1 MIEIIEVT
9 SRQQYRAFFQFPFDL
24 YRNCPQW
31 VPTITKEE
39 IDIFDPQKNAV
50 FEHAMARL
58 FLAKKKGKI
67 VGRIA
72 AMINWVEVE
81 KLQKTKVRFGWYDTI
96 DDLEVSQKLIE
107 TVEAVA
113 IAEGMTYIEGPMGFS
128 NMDKAGLLVHG
139 YEHMNTMITWYHY
152 PYQKTHLERLGL
164 KKQSEW
170 IEFKIDIYDAKDSPE
185 KVKKFARVIKARYK
199 LKTLAFKTTKDVEP
213 HVDKMFELLNQTYNK
228 LQSFVPIQQH
238 QIEVY
243 KKKYLPYVHP
253 DFIKCVVDENDEMIG
268 FAITMPSF
276 TKALKRINGKMFP
289 FGFYHLWR
297 ALRKNNRASFY
308 LIGIKESYQSK
319 GVTAIIFQDIQEMFN
334 KRGITEVET
343 NPELEENKAIHSMWK
358 NYKHELHKRRR
369 TYRKDISL

>member
-9 SRQQYRAFFQFPFDL
+9 SKQQYRAFFQFPFDL

-39 IDIFDPQKNAV
+39 MDIFDPQKNAV

-72 AMINWVEVE
+72 AMINWIEVE

-96 DDLEVSQKLIE
+96 DDLEISQKLIE

-113 IAEGMTYIEGPMGFS
+113 IAEGMNYIEGPMGFS

-152 PYQKTHLERLGL
+152 PYQKIHLERLGL

>member
-39 IDIFDPQKNAV
+39 MDIFDPQKNAV

-96 DDLEVSQKLIE
+96 DDLEISQKLIE

-276 TKALKRINGKMFP
+276 TKVLKRINGKMFP

-343 NPELEENKAIHSMWK
+343 NPELEENKAIQSMWK

>member
-31 VPTITKEE
+31 VPTVTKEE
-39 IDIFDPQKNAV
+39 MDIFDPQKNAV

-128 NMDKAGLLVHG
+128 NMDKAGLLVRG

-152 PYQKTHLERLGL
+152 PYQKIHLERLGL

-343 NPELEENKAIHSMWK
+343 NPELEENKAIQSMWK

>member
-9 SRQQYRAFFQFPFDL
+9 SKQQYRAFFQFPFDL

-39 IDIFDPQKNAV
+39 MDIFDPQKNAV
-50 FEHAMARL
+50 FEHALARL

-72 AMINWVEVE
+72 AMINWIEVE

-96 DDLEVSQKLIE
+96 DDLEISQKLIE

-113 IAEGMTYIEGPMGFS
+113 IAEGMNYIEGPMGFS

-152 PYQKTHLERLGL
+152 PYQKIHLERLGL

-343 NPELEENKAIHSMWK
+343 NPELEENKAIQSMWK

>member
-1 MIEIIEVT
+1 MIEIVEV
-9 SRQQYRAFFQFPFDL
+9 SSKQQYRAFFQFPFEL

-31 VPTITKEE
+31 VPPITKEE
-39 IDIFDPQKNAV
+39 MDIFDPQKNAV

-58 FLAKKKGKI
+58 FLAKKKGKV

-72 AMINWVEVE
+72 SMINWVEIE
-81 KLQKTKVRFGWYDTI
+81 ELKKTKVRFGWYDTI

-107 TVEAVA
+107 AVSGVA

-128 NMDKAGLLVHG
+128 NMDKAGLLVDG
-139 YEHMNTMITWYHY
+139 FEHMNTMITWYHY
-152 PYQKTHLERLGL
+152 PYQKTHLEKLGL

-170 IEFKIDIYDAKDSPE
+170 IEFKIDIYNAKDAPE
-185 KVKKFARVIKARYK
+185 KVKKFARVIKERFK
-199 LKTLAFKTTKDVEP
+199 LKTLEFKTTKDIEP
-213 HVDKMFELLNQTYNK
+213 HVDKMFELLNQTYNE
-228 LQSFVPIQQH
+228 LQSFVPIQKH

-243 KKKYLPYVHP
+243 KNKYLPYVHP
-253 DFIKCVVDENDEMIG
+253 DFIKCVVDENNEMIG
-268 FAITMPSF
+268 FTITMPSF

-297 ALRKNNRASFY
+297 AMRKNNRASFY
-308 LIGIKESYQSK
+308 LIGIQKNYQNK
-319 GVTAIIFQDIQEMFN
+319 GVTAIIFQEIQEMFN
-334 KRGITEVET
+334 KRGITKVET
-343 NPELEENKAIHSMWK
+343 NPELEENKAIQAMWK

>member
-39 IDIFDPQKNAV
+39 MDIFDPQKNAV

-170 IEFKIDIYDAKDSPE
+170 IEFKIDIYGAKDSPE

-343 NPELEENKAIHSMWK
+343 NPELEENKAIQSMWK

>member
-39 IDIFDPQKNAV
+39 MDIFDPQKNAV

-81 KLQKTKVRFGWYDTI
+81 KLKKTKVRFGWYDTI
-96 DDLEVSQKLIE
+96 DDLEISQKLIE

-128 NMDKAGLLVHG
+128 NMDKAGLLVRG

-152 PYQKTHLERLGL
+152 PYQKIHLERLGL

-185 KVKKFARVIKARYK
+185 KVKKFARVIKDRYK

>member
-39 IDIFDPQKNAV
+39 MDIFDPQKNAV

-228 LQSFVPIQQH
+228 LQSFVPIQKH

-343 NPELEENKAIHSMWK
+343 NPELEENKAIQSMWK

>member
-1 MIEIIEVT
+1 MIEIVEVT
-9 SRQQYRAFFQFPFDL
+9 SRQQFVAFFQFPFDL
-24 YRNCPQW
+24 YRNCLQW
-31 VPTITKEE
+31 VPPITKEE

-58 FLAKKKGKI
+58 FLAKKKGKV

-72 AMINWVEVE
+72 AMINWVEIE
-81 KLQKTKVRFGWYDTI
+81 ELKKTKVRFGWYDTI
-96 DDLEVSQKLIE
+96 DDLVVSKKLIE
-107 TVEAVA
+107 AVEGVA

-152 PYQKTHLERLGL
+152 PYQKVHLERLGL

-170 IEFKIDIYDAKDSPE
+170 IEFKIDIYNAKDAPE
-185 KVKKFARVIKARYK
+185 KVKKFARVIKERFK
-199 LKTLAFKTTKDVEP
+199 LETLEFKTTKDIEP
-213 HVDKMFELLNQTYNK
+213 HVDKMFELLNQTYNE
-228 LQSFVPIQQH
+228 LQSFVPIQKH

-243 KKKYLPYVHP
+243 KNKYLPYVHP
-253 DFIKCVVDENDEMIG
+253 DFIKCVVDENNEMIG
-268 FAITMPSF
+268 FTITMPSF

-297 ALRKNNRASFY
+297 AMRKNNRASFY
-308 LIGIKESYQSK
+308 LIGIQKNYQNK
-319 GVTAIIFQDIQEMFN
+319 GVTAIIFQEIQEMFN
-334 KRGITEVET
+334 KRGITKVET
-343 NPELEENKAIHSMWK
+343 NPELEENKAIQALWK

>member
-39 IDIFDPQKNAV
+39 LDIFDPQKNAV

-343 NPELEENKAIHSMWK
+343 NPELEENKAIQSMWK

>member
-1 MIEIIEVT
+1 MIEIVEV
-9 SRQQYRAFFQFPFDL
+9 SSKQQYRAFFKFPFEL

-31 VPTITKEE
+31 VPPITKEE
-39 IDIFDPQKNAV
+39 MDIFDPQKNAV

-58 FLAKKKGKI
+58 FLAKKKGKV

-72 AMINWVEVE
+72 AMINWVEIE
-81 KLQKTKVRFGWYDTI
+81 ELKKTKVRFGWYDTI

-107 TVEAVA
+107 AVSGVA

-128 NMDKAGLLVHG
+128 NMDKAGLLVDG
-139 YEHMNTMITWYHY
+139 FEHMNTMITWYHY
-152 PYQKTHLERLGL
+152 PYQKTHLEKLGL

-170 IEFKIDIYDAKDSPE
+170 IEFKIDIYDASEAPE
-185 KVKKFARVIKARYK
+185 KVKKFARVIKERYK
-199 LKTLAFKTTKDVEP
+199 LKTLEFKTTKDVEP
-213 HVDKMFELLNQTYNK
+213 YIDKMFELLNQTYNK

-243 KKKYLPYVHP
+243 KKKYLPYIHP
-253 DFIKCVVDENDEMIG
+253 DFIKCVIDENDEMIG
-268 FAITMPSF
+268 FTITMPSF

-308 LIGIKESYQSK
+308 LIGIQESYQNK

-334 KRGITEVET
+334 KRGVTEVET
-343 NPELEENKAIHSMWK
+343 NPELEENQAIQALWK

-369 TYRKDISL
+369 TYRKDITF

>member
-1 MIEIIEVT
+1 MIEIVEV
-9 SRQQYRAFFQFPFDL
+9 SSKQQYRAFFQFPFKL
-24 YRNCPQW
+24 YGNCPQW
-31 VPTITKEE
+31 VPPITKEE
-39 IDIFDPQKNAV
+39 MDIFDPQKNAV

-58 FLAKKKGKI
+58 FLAKKKGKV

-72 AMINWVEVE
+72 SMINWVEIE
-81 KLQKTKVRFGWYDTI
+81 ELKKTKVRFGWYDTI

-107 TVEAVA
+107 AVSGVA

-128 NMDKAGLLVHG
+128 NMDKAGLLVDG
-139 YEHMNTMITWYHY
+139 FEHMNTMITWYHY
-152 PYQKTHLERLGL
+152 PYQKTHLEKLGL

-170 IEFKIDIYDAKDSPE
+170 IEFKIDIYDASEAPE
-185 KVKKFARVIKARYK
+185 KVKKFARVIKERYK
-199 LKTLAFKTTKDVEP
+199 LKTLEFKTTKDVEP
-213 HVDKMFELLNQTYNK
+213 YIDKMFELLNQTYNK

-243 KKKYLPYVHP
+243 KKKYFPYIHP
-253 DFIKCVVDENDEMIG
+253 DFIKCVINENDEMIG
-268 FAITMPSF
+268 FTITMPSF

-308 LIGIKESYQSK
+308 LIGIQESYQNK

-334 KRGITEVET
+334 KRGVTEVET
-343 NPELEENKAIHSMWK
+343 NPELEENQAIQALWK

-369 TYRKDISL
+369 TYRKDITF

>member
-1 MIEIIEVT
+1 M
-9 SRQQYRAFFQFPFDL
+9 
-24 YRNCPQW
+24 
-31 VPTITKEE
+31 
-39 IDIFDPQKNAV
+39 DIFDPQKNAV

-58 FLAKKKGKI
+58 FLAKKKGKV

-72 AMINWVEVE
+72 AMINWVEIE
-81 KLQKTKVRFGWYDTI
+81 QLKKTKVRFGWYDTI

-107 TVEAVA
+107 AVESVA

-152 PYQKTHLERLGL
+152 PYQKVHLERLGL
-164 KKQSEW
+164 EKQSEW
-170 IEFKIDIYDAKDSPE
+170 IEFKIDIYDAKDAPE
-185 KVKKFARVIKARYK
+185 KVARFAGVIKERYK
-199 LKTLAFKTTKDVEP
+199 LKTLEFKTTKEVEP

-243 KKKYLPYVHP
+243 KKKYIPYVHP
-253 DFIKCVVDENDEMIG
+253 DFIKCVVDENNEMVG

-289 FGFYHLWR
+289 FGLYHLWR

-308 LIGIKESYQSK
+308 LIGIQESYQSK

-343 NPELEENKAIHSMWK
+343 NPELEENKAIQAMWK

-369 TYRKDISL
+369 TYRKNISL

>member
-1 MIEIIEVT
+1 MIEIVEV
-9 SRQQYRAFFQFPFDL
+9 SSKQQYRAFFQFPFKL

-31 VPTITKEE
+31 VPPITKEE
-39 IDIFDPQKNAV
+39 MDIFDPQKNAV

-58 FLAKKKGKI
+58 FLAKKKGKV

-72 AMINWVEVE
+72 SMINWVEIE
-81 KLQKTKVRFGWYDTI
+81 ELKKTKVRFGWYDTI

-107 TVEAVA
+107 AVSGVA

-128 NMDKAGLLVHG
+128 NMDKAGLLVDG
-139 YEHMNTMITWYHY
+139 FEHMNTMITWYHY
-152 PYQKTHLERLGL
+152 PYQKTHLEKLGL

-170 IEFKIDIYDAKDSPE
+170 IEFKIDIYDASEAPE
-185 KVKKFARVIKARYK
+185 KVKKFARVIKERYK
-199 LKTLAFKTTKDVEP
+199 LKTLEFKTTKDVEP
-213 HVDKMFELLNQTYNK
+213 YIDKMFELLNQTYNK

-243 KKKYLPYVHP
+243 KKKYFPYIHP
-253 DFIKCVVDENDEMIG
+253 DFIKCVINENDEMIG
-268 FAITMPSF
+268 FTITMPSF

-308 LIGIKESYQSK
+308 LIGIQESYQNK

-334 KRGITEVET
+334 KRGVTEVET
-343 NPELEENKAIHSMWK
+343 NPELEENQAIQALWK

-369 TYRKDISL
+369 TYRKDITF

>member
-39 IDIFDPQKNAV
+39 MDIFDPQKNAV

-128 NMDKAGLLVHG
+128 NMDKAGLLVRG

-152 PYQKTHLERLGL
+152 PYQKIHLERLGL

-343 NPELEENKAIHSMWK
+343 NPELEENKAIQSMWK

>member
-1 MIEIIEVT
+1 MIEIVEVT
-9 SRQQYRAFFQFPFDL
+9 SRQQYRTFFQFPFEL

-31 VPTITKEE
+31 VPPITKEE
-39 IDIFDPQKNAV
+39 MDIFDPQKNAV

-58 FLAKKKGKI
+58 FLAKNKGKV

-72 AMINWVEVE
+72 AMINWVEIE
-81 KLQKTKVRFGWYDTI
+81 QLKKAKVRFGWYDTI

-107 TVEAVA
+107 AVKSVA

-276 TKALKRINGKMFP
+276 TKALKRIKGKMFP

-343 NPELEENKAIHSMWK
+343 NPELEENKAIQSMWK
-358 NYKHELHKRRR
+358 NYKHELHKRRM

>member
-39 IDIFDPQKNAV
+39 MDIFDPQKNAV

>member
-39 IDIFDPQKNAV
+39 MDIFDPQKNAV

-96 DDLEVSQKLIE
+96 DDLEISQKLIE

-185 KVKKFARVIKARYK
+185 KVKKFARVIKARYR

-343 NPELEENKAIHSMWK
+343 NPELEENKAIQSMWK

>member
-39 IDIFDPQKNAV
+39 MDIFDPQKNAV

-343 NPELEENKAIHSMWK
+343 NPELEENKAIQSMWK

>member
-1 MIEIIEVT
+1 MIEIVEVT
-9 SRQQYRAFFQFPFDL
+9 SRQQFGAFFQFPFDL
-24 YRNCPQW
+24 YRNCLQW
-31 VPTITKEE
+31 VPPITKEE

-58 FLAKKKGKI
+58 FLAKKKEKV

-72 AMINWVEVE
+72 AMINWVEIE
-81 KLQKTKVRFGWYDTI
+81 ELKKTKVRFGWYDTI

-107 TVEAVA
+107 AVEGVA

-152 PYQKTHLERLGL
+152 PYQKVHLERLGL

-170 IEFKIDIYDAKDSPE
+170 IEFKIDIYNAKDAPE
-185 KVKKFARVIKARYK
+185 KVKKFARVIKERFK
-199 LKTLAFKTTKDVEP
+199 LKTLEFKTTKDIEP
-213 HVDKMFELLNQTYNK
+213 HVDKMFELLNQTYNE
-228 LQSFVPIQQH
+228 LQSFVPIQKH

-243 KKKYLPYVHP
+243 KNKYLPYVHP
-253 DFIKCVVDENDEMIG
+253 DFVKCVVDENNEMIG
-268 FAITMPSF
+268 FTITMPSF

-297 ALRKNNRASFY
+297 AMRKNNRASFY
-308 LIGIKESYQSK
+308 LIGIQKNYQNK
-319 GVTAIIFQDIQEMFN
+319 GVTAIIFQEIQEMFN
-334 KRGITEVET
+334 KRGITKVET
-343 NPELEENKAIHSMWK
+343 NPELEENKAIQAMWK

>member
-1 MIEIIEVT
+1 MIEIVEV
-9 SRQQYRAFFQFPFDL
+9 SSKQQYRAFFQFPFEL

-31 VPTITKEE
+31 VPPITKEE

-58 FLAKKKGKI
+58 FLAKKKGKV

-72 AMINWVEVE
+72 AMINWVEIE
-81 KLQKTKVRFGWYDTI
+81 ELKKTKVRFGWYDTI
-96 DDLEVSQKLIE
+96 NDLEVRQKLIE
-107 TVEAVA
+107 AVSGVA

-128 NMDKAGLLVHG
+128 NMDKAGLLVDG
-139 YEHMNTMITWYHY
+139 FEHMNTMITWYHY
-152 PYQKTHLERLGL
+152 PYQKTHLEKLGL

-170 IEFKIDIYDAKDSPE
+170 IEFKIDIYDASEAPE
-185 KVKKFARVIKARYK
+185 KVKKFARVIKERYK
-199 LKTLAFKTTKDVEP
+199 LKTLEFKTTKDVEP
-213 HVDKMFELLNQTYNK
+213 YIDKMFELLNQTYNK

-243 KKKYLPYVHP
+243 KKKYFPYIHP
-253 DFIKCVVDENDEMIG
+253 DFIKCVINENDEMIG
-268 FAITMPSF
+268 FTITMPSF

-308 LIGIKESYQSK
+308 LIGIQESYQNK

-334 KRGITEVET
+334 KRGVTEVET
-343 NPELEENKAIHSMWK
+343 NPELEENQAIQALWK

-369 TYRKDISL
+369 TYLLQKAP

>member
-1 MIEIIEVT
+1 MIEIVEVT
-9 SRQQYRAFFQFPFDL
+9 SRQQFGAFFQFPFDL
-24 YRNCPQW
+24 YRNCLQW
-31 VPTITKEE
+31 VPPITKEE

-58 FLAKKKGKI
+58 FLAKKKGKV

-72 AMINWVEVE
+72 AMINWVEIE
-81 KLQKTKVRFGWYDTI
+81 ELKKTKVRFGWYDTI

-107 TVEAVA
+107 AVEGVA
-113 IAEGMTYIEGPMGFS
+113 IAEGMSYIEGPMGFS

-152 PYQKTHLERLGL
+152 PYQKVHLERLGL

-170 IEFKIDIYDAKDSPE
+170 IEFKIDIYNAKDAPE
-185 KVKKFARVIKARYK
+185 KVKKFARVIKERFK
-199 LKTLAFKTTKDVEP
+199 LKTLEFKTTKDIEP
-213 HVDKMFELLNQTYNK
+213 HVDKMFELLNQTYNE
-228 LQSFVPIQQH
+228 LQSFVPIQKH

-243 KKKYLPYVHP
+243 KNKYLPYVHP
-253 DFIKCVVDENDEMIG
+253 DFVKCVVDENNEMIG
-268 FAITMPSF
+268 FTITMPSF

-297 ALRKNNRASFY
+297 AMRKNNRASFY
-308 LIGIKESYQSK
+308 LIGIQKNYQNK
-319 GVTAIIFQDIQEMFN
+319 GVTAIIFQEIQEMFN
-334 KRGITEVET
+334 KRGITKVET
-343 NPELEENKAIHSMWK
+343 NPELEENKAIQAMWK

>member
-1 MIEIIEVT
+1 MIEIVEVT

-31 VPTITKEE
+31 VPNTTKEE
-39 IDIFDPQKNAV
+39 MDIFNPQKNAV

-58 FLAKKKGKI
+58 FLATKKGKI

-81 KLQKTKVRFGWYDTI
+81 ELKKTKVRFGWYDTI

-107 TVEAVA
+107 AVEGVA

-128 NMDKAGLLVHG
+128 NMDKAGLLVQG

-152 PYQKTHLERLGL
+152 PYQKEHLEKLGL

-185 KVKKFARVIKARYK
+185 KVKKFACVIKERYK
-199 LKTLAFKTTKDVEP
+199 LKSLEFKTTKDVEP

-276 TKALKRINGKMFP
+276 TKALKRINGNMFP

-343 NPELEENKAIHSMWK
+343 NPELEENKAIQSMWK

>member
-39 IDIFDPQKNAV
+39 MDIFDPQKNAV

-72 AMINWVEVE
+72 VMINWVEVE

-96 DDLEVSQKLIE
+96 DDLEISQKLIE

-128 NMDKAGLLVHG
+128 NMDKAGLLVDG

-170 IEFKIDIYDAKDSPE
+170 IEFKIDIYDAKDSPK

-343 NPELEENKAIHSMWK
+343 NPELEENKAIQSMWK

>member
-1 MIEIIEVT
+1 MIEIVEVT
-9 SRQQYRAFFQFPFDL
+9 SRQQFVAFFQFPFDL
-24 YRNCPQW
+24 YRNCLQW
-31 VPTITKEE
+31 VPPITKEE

-58 FLAKKKGKI
+58 FLAKKKGKV

-72 AMINWVEVE
+72 AMINWVEIE
-81 KLQKTKVRFGWYDTI
+81 ELKKTKVRFGWYDTI
-96 DDLEVSQKLIE
+96 DDLVVSQKLIE
-107 TVEAVA
+107 AVEGVA

-152 PYQKTHLERLGL
+152 PYQKVHLERLGL

-170 IEFKIDIYDAKDSPE
+170 IEFKIDIYNAKDAPE
-185 KVKKFARVIKARYK
+185 KVKKFARVIKERFK
-199 LKTLAFKTTKDVEP
+199 LETLEFKTTKDIEP
-213 HVDKMFELLNQTYNK
+213 HVDKMFELLNQTYNE
-228 LQSFVPIQQH
+228 LQSFVPIQKH

-243 KKKYLPYVHP
+243 KNKYLPYVHP
-253 DFIKCVVDENDEMIG
+253 DFIKCVVDENNEMIG
-268 FAITMPSF
+268 FTITMPSF

-297 ALRKNNRASFY
+297 AMRKNNRASFY
-308 LIGIKESYQSK
+308 LIGIQKNYQNK
-319 GVTAIIFQDIQEMFN
+319 GVTAIIFQEIQEMFN
-334 KRGITEVET
+334 KRGITKVET
-343 NPELEENKAIHSMWK
+343 NPELEENKAIQALWK

>member
-1 MIEIIEVT
+1 MIEIVEVT
-9 SRQQYRAFFQFPFDL
+9 SRQQYRAFFQFPFEL

-31 VPTITKEE
+31 VPPVTKEE
-39 IDIFDPQKNAV
+39 MDIFDPQKNAV
-50 FEHAMARL
+50 FEHATARL
-58 FLAKKKGKI
+58 FLAKKKGKV

-72 AMINWVEVE
+72 AMINWVEIE
-81 KLQKTKVRFGWYDTI
+81 ELKKTKVRFGWYDTI
-96 DDLEVSQKLIE
+96 DELEVSQKLIE
-107 TVEAVA
+107 AVEAVA
-113 IAEGMTYIEGPMGFS
+113 IAEGMTYVEGPMGFS

-152 PYQKTHLERLGL
+152 PYQKVHLEKLGL

-170 IEFKIDIYDAKDSPE
+170 IEFQIDIYDAKDAPE
-185 KVKKFARVIKARYK
+185 KVKKFARVIKERFK
-199 LKTLAFKTTKDVEP
+199 LKTLEFKTTKDVEP

-268 FAITMPSF
+268 FTITMPSF
-276 TKALKRINGKMFP
+276 TKTLKRINGKMFP

-308 LIGIKESYQSK
+308 LIGIKESYQNK
-319 GVTAIIFQDIQEMFN
+319 GITAIIFQEIQEMFN
-334 KRGITEVET
+334 KRGITKVET
-343 NPELEENKAIHSMWK
+343 NPELEENKPIQALWK

-369 TYRKDISL
+369 TYRKDISI

>member
-1 MIEIIEVT
+1 MIEIVEVT
-9 SRQQYRAFFQFPFDL
+9 SRQQYRAFFQFPFEL

-31 VPTITKEE
+31 VPPITKEE
-39 IDIFDPQKNAV
+39 MDIFDPQKNAV
-50 FEHAMARL
+50 FEHATARL
-58 FLAKKKGKI
+58 FLAKKKGKV

-72 AMINWVEVE
+72 AMINWVEIE
-81 KLQKTKVRFGWYDTI
+81 ELKKTKVRFGWYDTI
-96 DDLEVSQKLIE
+96 DELEVSQKLIE
-107 TVEAVA
+107 AVEAVA
-113 IAEGMTYIEGPMGFS
+113 IAEGMTYVEGPMGFS

-152 PYQKTHLERLGL
+152 PYQKVHLEKLGL

-170 IEFKIDIYDAKDSPE
+170 IEFQIDIYDAKDAPE
-185 KVKKFARVIKARYK
+185 KVKKFARVIKERFK
-199 LKTLAFKTTKDVEP
+199 LKTLEFKTTKDVEP

-268 FAITMPSF
+268 FTITMPSF
-276 TKALKRINGKMFP
+276 TKTLKRINGKMFP

-308 LIGIKESYQSK
+308 LIGIKESYQNK
-319 GVTAIIFQDIQEMFN
+319 GITAIIFQEIQEMFN
-334 KRGITEVET
+334 KRGITKVET
-343 NPELEENKAIHSMWK
+343 NPELEENKPIQALWK

-369 TYRKDISL
+369 TYRKDISI

>member
-1 MIEIIEVT
+1 MIEIVEVR
-9 SRQQYRAFFQFPFDL
+9 SKQQYRAFFQFPFEL

-31 VPTITKEE
+31 VPPITNEE
-39 IDIFDPQKNAV
+39 MDIFNPQKNAV

-58 FLAKKKGKI
+58 FLAKKKGTV

-72 AMINWVEVE
+72 SMINWVEIE
-81 KLQKTKVRFGWYDTI
+81 ELKKTKVRFGWYDTI

-107 TVEAVA
+107 AVTGVA

-128 NMDKAGLLVHG
+128 NMDKAGLLVDG
-139 YEHMNTMITWYHY
+139 FEHMNTMITWYHH
-152 PYQKTHLERLGL
+152 PYQKIHLEKLGL

-170 IEFKIDIYDAKDSPE
+170 IEFKIDIYDASDAPE
-185 KVKKFARVIKARYK
+185 RVKKFARVIKERYK
-199 LKTLAFKTTKDVEP
+199 LKTLEFKTTKDVEP
-213 HVDKMFELLNQTYNK
+213 YIDKMFELLNQTYNK

-243 KKKYLPYVHP
+243 KKKYFPYIHP
-253 DFIKCVVDENDEMIG
+253 DFIKCVIDENDEMIG
-268 FAITMPSF
+268 FTITMPSF

-308 LIGIKESYQSK
+308 LIGIHESYQNK

-334 KRGITEVET
+334 KRGVTEVET
-343 NPELEENKAIHSMWK
+343 NPELEENQAIQALWK
-358 NYKHELHKRRR
+358 NYNHKLHKRRR
-369 TYRKDISL
+369 TYRKDITF

>member
-39 IDIFDPQKNAV
+39 MDIFDLQKNAV

-58 FLAKKKGKI
+58 FLAKKKVKI

-185 KVKKFARVIKARYK
+185 KVKKFARVIKARYR

-343 NPELEENKAIHSMWK
+343 NPELEENKAIQSMWK

>member
-39 IDIFDPQKNAV
+39 MDIFDPQKNAV

-81 KLQKTKVRFGWYDTI
+81 KLQKTKVRFGWYYTI

-308 LIGIKESYQSK
+308 LICIKESYQSK

-343 NPELEENKAIHSMWK
+343 NPELEENKAIQSMWK

>member
-1 MIEIIEVT
+1 MIEIVEVT
-9 SRQQYRAFFQFPFDL
+9 SRQQFGAFFQFPFDL
-24 YRNCPQW
+24 YRNCLQW
-31 VPTITKEE
+31 VPPITKEE

-58 FLAKKKGKI
+58 FLAKKKGKV

-72 AMINWVEVE
+72 AMINWVEIE
-81 KLQKTKVRFGWYDTI
+81 ELKKTKVRFGWYDTI

-107 TVEAVA
+107 AVEGVA

-152 PYQKTHLERLGL
+152 PYQKVHLERLGL

-170 IEFKIDIYDAKDSPE
+170 IEFKIDIYNAKDAPE
-185 KVKKFARVIKARYK
+185 KVKKFARVIKERFK
-199 LKTLAFKTTKDVEP
+199 LKTLEFKTTKDIEP
-213 HVDKMFELLNQTYNK
+213 HVDKMFELLNQTYND
-228 LQSFVPIQQH
+228 LQSFVPIQKH

-243 KKKYLPYVHP
+243 KNKYLPYVHP
-253 DFIKCVVDENDEMIG
+253 DFIKCVVDENNEMIG
-268 FAITMPSF
+268 FTITMPSF

-297 ALRKNNRASFY
+297 AMRKNNRASFY
-308 LIGIKESYQSK
+308 LIGIQKNYQNK
-319 GVTAIIFQDIQEMFN
+319 GVTAIIFQEIQEMFN
-334 KRGITEVET
+334 KRGITKVET
-343 NPELEENKAIHSMWK
+343 NPELEENKAIQAMWK

>member
-1 MIEIIEVT
+1 MIEIVEV
-9 SRQQYRAFFQFPFDL
+9 SSKQQYRAFFQFPFEI

-31 VPTITKEE
+31 VPPITKEE

-72 AMINWVEVE
+72 AMINWVEIE
-81 KLQKTKVRFGWYDTI
+81 ELKKTKVRFGWYDTI

-107 TVEAVA
+107 AVSGVA

-128 NMDKAGLLVHG
+128 NMDKAGLLVDG
-139 YEHMNTMITWYHY
+139 FEHMNTMITWYHY
-152 PYQKTHLERLGL
+152 PYQKTHLEKLGL

-170 IEFKIDIYDAKDSPE
+170 IEFKIDIYDASDAPE
-185 KVKKFARVIKARYK
+185 RVKKFARVIKERYK
-199 LKTLAFKTTKDVEP
+199 LKTLEFKTTKDVEP
-213 HVDKMFELLNQTYNK
+213 YIDKMFELLNQTYNK

-243 KKKYLPYVHP
+243 KKKYLPYIHP
-253 DFIKCVVDENDEMIG
+253 DFIKCVIDENDEMIG
-268 FAITMPSF
+268 FTITMPSF

-308 LIGIKESYQSK
+308 LIGIQESYQNK

-334 KRGITEVET
+334 KRGVTEVET
-343 NPELEENKAIHSMWK
+343 NPELEENQAIQALWK

-369 TYRKDISL
+369 TYRKDITF

>member
-1 MIEIIEVT
+1 MIEIVEV
-9 SRQQYRAFFQFPFDL
+9 SSKQLYRAFFQFPFEL

-31 VPTITKEE
+31 VPPITKEE
-39 IDIFDPQKNAV
+39 MDIFDPQKNAV

-58 FLAKKKGKI
+58 FLAKKKGKV

-72 AMINWVEVE
+72 SMINWVEIE
-81 KLQKTKVRFGWYDTI
+81 ELKKTKVRFGWYDTI

-107 TVEAVA
+107 AVSGVA

-128 NMDKAGLLVHG
+128 NMDKAGLLVDG
-139 YEHMNTMITWYHY
+139 FEHMNTMITWYHY
-152 PYQKTHLERLGL
+152 PYQKTHLEKLGL

-170 IEFKIDIYDAKDSPE
+170 IEFKIDIYDASEAPE
-185 KVKKFARVIKARYK
+185 KVKKFARVIKERYK
-199 LKTLAFKTTKDVEP
+199 LKTLEFKTTKDVEP
-213 HVDKMFELLNQTYNK
+213 YIDKMFELLNQTYNK

-243 KKKYLPYVHP
+243 KKKYLPYIHP
-253 DFIKCVVDENDEMIG
+253 DFIKCVIDENDEMIG
-268 FAITMPSF
+268 FTITMPSF

-308 LIGIKESYQSK
+308 LIGIQESYQNK

-334 KRGITEVET
+334 KRGVTEVET
-343 NPELEENKAIHSMWK
+343 NPELEENQAIQALWK

-369 TYRKDISL
+369 TYRKDITF

>member
-1 MIEIIEVT
+1 MIEIVEV
-9 SRQQYRAFFQFPFDL
+9 SSKQQYSAFFQFPFEL

-31 VPTITKEE
+31 VPPITKEE
-39 IDIFDPQKNAV
+39 MDIFDPQKNAV

-58 FLAKKKGKI
+58 FLAKKKEKV

-72 AMINWVEVE
+72 SMINWVEIE
-81 KLQKTKVRFGWYDTI
+81 ELKKTKVRFGWYDTI

-107 TVEAVA
+107 AVSGVA

-128 NMDKAGLLVHG
+128 NMDKAGLLVDG
-139 YEHMNTMITWYHY
+139 FEHMNTMITWYHY
-152 PYQKTHLERLGL
+152 PYQKTHLEKLGL

-170 IEFKIDIYDAKDSPE
+170 IEFKIDIYDASEAPE
-185 KVKKFARVIKARYK
+185 KVKKFARVIKERYK
-199 LKTLAFKTTKDVEP
+199 LKTLEFKTTKDVEP
-213 HVDKMFELLNQTYNK
+213 YIDKMFELLNQTYNK

-243 KKKYLPYVHP
+243 KKKYFPYIHP
-253 DFIKCVVDENDEMIG
+253 DFIKCVINENDEMIG
-268 FAITMPSF
+268 FTITMPSF

-308 LIGIKESYQSK
+308 LIGIQESYQNK

-334 KRGITEVET
+334 KRGVTEVET
-343 NPELEENKAIHSMWK
+343 NPELEENQAIQALWK

-369 TYRKDISL
+369 TYRKDITF

>member
-1 MIEIIEVT
+1 MIEIVEV
-9 SRQQYRAFFQFPFDL
+9 SSKQQYSAFFQFPFEL

-31 VPTITKEE
+31 VPPITKEE
-39 IDIFDPQKNAV
+39 MDIFDPQKNAV

-58 FLAKKKGKI
+58 FLAKKKEKV

-72 AMINWVEVE
+72 SMINWVEIE
-81 KLQKTKVRFGWYDTI
+81 ELKKTKVRFGWYDTI

-107 TVEAVA
+107 AVSGVA

-128 NMDKAGLLVHG
+128 NMDKAGLLVDG
-139 YEHMNTMITWYHY
+139 FEHMNTMITWYHY
-152 PYQKTHLERLGL
+152 PYQKVHLERLGL

-170 IEFKIDIYDAKDSPE
+170 IEFKIDIYNAKDAPE
-185 KVKKFARVIKARYK
+185 KVKKFARVIKERFK
-199 LKTLAFKTTKDVEP
+199 LKTLEFKTTKDIEP
-213 HVDKMFELLNQTYNK
+213 HVDKMFELLNQTYNE
-228 LQSFVPIQQH
+228 LQSFVPIQKH

-243 KKKYLPYVHP
+243 KNKYLPYVHP
-253 DFIKCVVDENDEMIG
+253 DFIKCVVDENNEMIG
-268 FAITMPSF
+268 FTITMPSF

-297 ALRKNNRASFY
+297 AMRKNNRASFY
-308 LIGIKESYQSK
+308 LIGIQKNYQNK
-319 GVTAIIFQDIQEMFN
+319 GVTAIIFQEIQEMFN
-334 KRGITEVET
+334 KRGITKVET
-343 NPELEENKAIHSMWK
+343 NPELEENKAIQAMWK

>member
-1 MIEIIEVT
+1 MIEIVEVR
-9 SRQQYRAFFQFPFDL
+9 SKQQYRAFFQFPFEL

-31 VPTITKEE
+31 VPPITKEE
-39 IDIFDPQKNAV
+39 MDIFDPQKNAV

-58 FLAKKKGKI
+58 FLAKKKGKV

-72 AMINWVEVE
+72 SMINWVEIE
-81 KLQKTKVRFGWYDTI
+81 ELKKTKVRFGWYDTI

-107 TVEAVA
+107 AVTGVA

-128 NMDKAGLLVHG
+128 NMDKAGLLVDG
-139 YEHMNTMITWYHY
+139 FEHMNTMITWYHY
-152 PYQKTHLERLGL
+152 PYQKTHLEKLGL

-170 IEFKIDIYDAKDSPE
+170 IEFKIDIYDASEAPE
-185 KVKKFARVIKARYK
+185 KVKKFARVIKERYK
-199 LKTLAFKTTKDVEP
+199 LKTLEFKSTKDVEP
-213 HVDKMFELLNQTYNK
+213 YIDKMFELLNQTYNK

-243 KKKYLPYVHP
+243 KKKYFPYIHP
-253 DFIKCVVDENDEMIG
+253 DFIKCVINENDEMIG
-268 FAITMPSF
+268 FTITMPSF

-308 LIGIKESYQSK
+308 LIGIQESYQNK
-319 GVTAIIFQDIQEMFN
+319 GVTAIIFQAIQEMFN
-334 KRGITEVET
+334 KRGVTEVET
-343 NPELEENKAIHSMWK
+343 NPELEENQEIQALWK

-369 TYRKDISL
+369 TYRKDITF

>member
-1 MIEIIEVT
+1 MIEIVEV
-9 SRQQYRAFFQFPFDL
+9 SSKQQYRAFFQFPFEL

-31 VPTITKEE
+31 VPPITKEE
-39 IDIFDPQKNAV
+39 MDIFDPQKNAV

-58 FLAKKKGKI
+58 FLAKKKGKV

-72 AMINWVEVE
+72 AMINWVEIE
-81 KLQKTKVRFGWYDTI
+81 ELKKTKVRFGWYDTI

-107 TVEAVA
+107 AVSGVA

-128 NMDKAGLLVHG
+128 NMDKAGLLVDG
-139 YEHMNTMITWYHY
+139 FEHMNTMITWYHY
-152 PYQKTHLERLGL
+152 PYQKTHLEKLGL

-170 IEFKIDIYDAKDSPE
+170 IEFKIDIYDASEAPE
-185 KVKKFARVIKARYK
+185 KVKKFARVIKERYK
-199 LKTLAFKTTKDVEP
+199 LKTLEFKTTKDVEP
-213 HVDKMFELLNQTYNK
+213 YIDKMFELLNQTYNK

-243 KKKYLPYVHP
+243 KKKYLPYIHT
-253 DFIKCVVDENDEMIG
+253 DFIKCIIDENDEMIG
-268 FAITMPSF
+268 FTITMPSF

-308 LIGIKESYQSK
+308 LIGIQESYQNK
-319 GVTAIIFQDIQEMFN
+319 GVTAIIFHEIQEMFN
-334 KRGITEVET
+334 KRGVTEVET
-343 NPELEENKAIHSMWK
+343 NPELEENQAIQALWK

-369 TYRKDISL
+369 TYRKDITF

>member
-39 IDIFDPQKNAV
+39 MDIFDAQKNAV

-343 NPELEENKAIHSMWK
+343 NPELEENKAIQSMWK